1 MSKVCPKCGSQVN
14 DDEDVCQVCGTPV
27 NAEEPPQEENP
38 VQDGEPEQEVSQA
51 QEESPAQE
59 ENPPKRE
66 SRASQGGGNNGEA
79 KTVVSHMCGSAGLL
93 IFAILLSVSEILTII
108 RYCSEGTFTT
118 TQIVEVV
125 LCIPMILIC
134 IGCWMLWGGN
144 AGNRMSGSGFKFISG
159 SLLATMIVDIVA
171 VVFMAVMVLAGGV
184 LLSDMLKEAFSF
196 LEASD
201 LETITHLEVGGI
213 IAVIVIAVIALLVL
227 IFFFNGLRKPCKS
240 GHAIMEGTET
250 QWHGPVFAIIVLIVI
265 AVFQIAVVVFAIMDM
280 AQGEKTGAMEMIMHC
295 LHAAVL
301 VYAVIYLF
309 MIRSKNKNYLK

>member
-38 VQDGEPEQEVSQA
+38 VQDAQPEQEVSQA
-51 QEESPAQE
+51 QEENPA
-59 ENPPKRE
+59 PKRE
-66 SRASQGGGNNGEA
+66 SSAPQGGGNNGEA
-79 KTVVSHMCGSAGLL
+79 KTVVSHMCGSVGLL
-93 IFAILLSVSEILTII
+93 IFAILLSVAEILTII

-118 TQIVEVV
+118 TQIVLLV

-144 AGNRMSGSGFKFISG
+144 IGNRQSGSGFKFISG

-171 VVFMAVMVLAGGV
+171 VVFMTVMVLAGGV
-184 LLSDMLKEAFSF
+184 LLSDMLKEAFSL

-201 LETITHLEVGGI
+201 LETIKHLEVGGI
-213 IAVIVIAVIALLVL
+213 IAVIVIAVIAVLVL
-227 IFFFNGLRKPCKS
+227 IFFFNGLRKPCKT
-240 GHAIMEGTET
+240 GHAIMEGQEA

-265 AVFQIAVVVFAIMDM
+265 AVFQIAIVVFAIMDM

-309 MIRSKNKNYLK
+309 MIRSKNKRYLK